1 MPDISE
7 LLAGAS
13 PREITVPVC
22 LAGDVAGELE
32 NLEAELGQLGE
43 WKPTSLGEVNPAYEL
58 QERLEQARQRAREA
72 SVEFRFRA
80 LGHRGY
86 SNLIAAH
93 PAPEGSK
100 EPYDAGTFLPA
111 LLSVCCVEPS
121 LTPVQVDRLLDV
133 VNDGTAR
140 TLFAAALAVNE
151 EPSPVPF
158 S

>member
-13 PREITVPVC
+13 PREVTVPVC
-22 LAGDVAGELE
+22 LAGDAGAELE
-32 NLEAELGQLGE
+32 ALEAELGQLGE
-43 WKPTSLGEVNPAYEL
+43 WQPTSLAEANPAFEL
-58 QERLEQARQRAREA
+58 QERIAAARERVRETA
-72 SVEFRFRA
+72 VEFRFRA
-80 LGHRGY
+80 LGHRAY
-86 SNLIAAH
+86 SNLLAAH
-93 PAPEGSK
+93 PAPKDSK

-111 LLSVCCVEPS
+111 VLAACCVEPS
-121 LTPVQVDRLLDV
+121 LTPAQVDRLLDV

-151 EPSPVPF
+151 EPSPIPF

>member
-13 PREITVPVC
+13 PREAAMQVC
-22 LAGDVAGELE
+22 LAGDAGAELE
-32 NLEAELGQLGE
+32 ALEEELGQLGE
-43 WKPTSLGEVNPAYEL
+43 WRPASLGEANPALEL
-58 QERLEQARQRAREA
+58 QERIEVARQRVRDTA
-72 SVEFRFRA
+72 VEFRFRA
-80 LGHRGY
+80 LGHRAY
-86 SNLIAAH
+86 SNLLAAH

-111 LLSVCCVEPS
+111 VLVACCIEPS
-121 LTPVQVDRLLDV
+121 LTLAQVDRLLDV

>member
-13 PREITVPVC
+13 PREVTVTVC
-22 LAGDVAGELE
+22 LAGDAGAELE
-32 NLEAELGQLGE
+32 ALEQELGQLGE
-43 WKPTSLGEVNPAYEL
+43 WHPTSLAERNPALEL
-58 QERLEQARQRAREA
+58 QERIDAARQRVCEEA
-72 SVEFRFRA
+72 VEFRFRA
-80 LGHRGY
+80 LGHRTY
-86 SNLIAAH
+86 SNLLAAH

-111 LLSVCCVEPS
+111 VLAACCVEPS
-121 LTPVQVDRLLDV
+121 LTPAQVDRLLDV

-140 TLFAAALAVNE
+140 ILFATALAVNE

>member
-13 PREITVPVC
+13 PREVTVPVC
-22 LAGDVAGELE
+22 LAGDAGAELE
-32 NLEAELGQLGE
+32 ALEAELGQLGE
-43 WKPTSLGEVNPAYEL
+43 WQPTSLAETNPAFEL
-58 QERLEQARQRAREA
+58 QERIAAARERVRETA
-72 SVEFRFRA
+72 VEFRFRA
-80 LGHRGY
+80 LGHRAY
-86 SNLIAAH
+86 SNLLAAH
-93 PAPEGSK
+93 PAPKDSK
-100 EPYDAGTFLPA
+100 EPYDAGKFLPA
-111 LLSVCCVEPS
+111 VLAACCVEPS
-121 LTPVQVDRLLDV
+121 LTPAQVDRLLDV